1 MATTASDI
9 VSEQAVRSVLEEQL
23 TKTYQFRRA
32 FRNHDATDISDDRF
46 SFPDRTV
53 DLDRDDVVKI
63 EEQADYPRSG
73 TEYGEDVVVYDK
85 RGFELTITDEAVSDS
100 RVDVEMDAEMQ
111 EMNAWQGSQDFLA
124 FSILNNNLNASGPV
138 GDANGTIVYDDIV
151 TARTTLFGDQY
162 DLSEMIGLVGA
173 DGMGDL
179 LTMTEFTQAS
189 EMGDFV
195 LQNGLLPSG
204 DVGPM
209 FLGEAG
215 GIPWYA
221 TNTGDLAAGEAFVVD
236 TSRYG
241 YESTRWADEI
251 VQYRDEEHDQDVWKI
266 RGRNGFISTDP
277 SAAIKITG

>member
-9 VSEQAVRSVLEEQL
+9 VSDTAVRSVLEEQL
-23 TKTYQFRRA
+23 TKTYQFRRV
-32 FRNHDATDISDDRF
+32 FRNHDATDINDDSF

-53 DLDRDDVVKI
+53 ELDRDDVVVV
-63 EEQADYPRSG
+63 EENAEYPRSG
-73 TEYGEDVVVYDK
+73 VEYGEDIVVYDK
-85 RGFELTITDEAVSDS
+85 RGFELAISDKAVSDS
-100 RVDVEMDAEMQ
+100 RVDVVMDTQ
-111 EMNAWQGSQDFLA
+111 SQQLKTWQSSQDFLA
-124 FSILNNNLNASGPV
+124 FQILNNNLNANGPI
-138 GDANGTIVYDDIV
+138 GDDNGTIVYADIV
-151 TARTTLFGDQY
+151 DARTTLFGDNY
-162 DLSEMIGLVGA
+162 DLSEMVGITGS

-179 LTMTEFTQAS
+179 LTMSEFTQAS

-195 LQNGLLPSG
+195 LQNGLLPNG

-236 TSRYG
+236 GSRYG
-241 YESTRWADEI
+241 YESTRWEQEI
-251 VQYRDEEHDQDVWKI
+251 IPYRDEDTDQDIWKI
-266 RGRNGFISTDP
+266 RGRNGFISTDA